1 MGEVYAYTEEAQVA
15 MSPDSVPKAKKK
27 KGNFIS
33 RWMLK
38 TLKGAVA
45 EEQAEKER
53 TALNSIKMPR
63 GLQIGAGP
71 TIDGEKGIRFQVYK
85 AQGGYVV
92 ETSTFDRQR
101 DRHVNGLHIIN
112 DGEKFGDRIEK
123 IITME
128 ALKQ

>member
-1 MGEVYAYTEEAQVA
+1 MNETYAYAEEAQVA
-15 MSPDSVPKAKKK
+15 MSPDPVPKAKKK

-38 TLKGAVA
+38 TLKSAVA
-45 EEQAEKER
+45 DEQAEKER
-53 TALNSIKMPR
+53 TAVNQIKVPR

-71 TIDGEKGIRFQVYK
+71 SLDAEKGIRFQVYK

-92 ETSTFDRQR
+92 ETSSYDRSR
-101 DRHVNGLHIIN
+101 DRHINGLHIIN

>member
-1 MGEVYAYTEEAQVA
+1 MNETYAYAEESQVA
-15 MSPDSVPKAKKK
+15 MSPDPVPKAKKK

-33 RWMLK
+33 RWMLN

-53 TALNSIKMPR
+53 YAVNQIKVPR
-63 GLQIGAGP
+63 GLQVGAGP
-71 TIDGEKGIRFQVYK
+71 SIDSEKGIRFQVYK
-85 AQGGYVV
+85 AAGGFVV
-92 ETSTFDRQR
+92 ETATYDRSR

-112 DGEKFGDRIEK
+112 DNESFGERIEK
-123 IITME
+123 IITLE